1 MPSLAEPQC
10 RTERSTSTW
19 WSTILRSC
27 FSRSNRHSTAR
38 AQFYP
43 ACASRTTSNATP
55 REPRAV
61 RHDSVRERHQASARP
76 RTRQGKDIRDMQDQK
91 KWESSS
97 TGSVRVGVHM
107 NVGPLQNH
115 SKQEYIERCLH
126 VDALSSGGAFECVKS
141 PTPLKGWHARARHTK
156 QRFRIAHS
164 STVHAINPRS
174 RDHPPTATPTH
185 TLHAGVTTKF
195 VQLCRHVGLDHTSTT
210 HLFHN
215 KVTLAVGRR
224 AQDLLPCL
232 CQKLCRQSEIG
243 GVRRLPPSCSS
254 RA

>member
-1 MPSLAEPQC
+1 MGDSRGHPLLPSLAEPQC

-76 RTRQGKDIRDMQDQK
+76 RTRQGKDIRDIQDQK

-107 NVGPLQNH
+107 NVGPLQ
-115 SKQEYIERCLH
+115 SLKAGVYRTLSACGCPLERWCIRMRQIT
-126 VDALSSGGAFECVKS
+126 K
-141 PTPLKGWHARARHTK
+141 TLKGVACTR
-156 QRFRIAHS
+156 
-164 STVHAINPRS
+164 
-174 RDHPPTATPTH
+174 TPHKT
-185 TLHAGVTTKF
+185 TLSNRT
-195 VQLCRHVGLDHTSTT
+195 
-210 HLFHN
+210 
-215 KVTLAVGRR
+215 
-224 AQDLLPCL
+224 
-232 CQKLCRQSEIG
+232 
-243 GVRRLPPSCSS
+243 
-254 RA
+254 